1 MKTSADQLTISHINQ
16 KLILDTIKEHGMIT
30 RANLSQ
36 LLHLSPPSV
45 SSNIEKLLQKR
56 LVLEYS
62 TSSIEGPGRKGKLL
76 GLNPDY
82 SYIVCVDLSSPMLGV
97 GIGNV
102 KEEIVD
108 YHQFEKI
115 EDLNAQELLS
125 CIESAI
131 SNIMSRNN
139 LSEERI
145 GAIIV
150 CSPGVIN
157 EFAKKIEYVPQF
169 PGWSGANVWSILRQK
184 YGEKLILIN
193 DINAIAMGE
202 LQVGVGK
209 IVNSFVCLNVDI
221 GIGGGIIVNNQLLEG
236 VNLAAGE
243 LGFMM
248 TSMQQLEQ
256 PSREKGNLEK
266 LISIQALRKRLAQ
279 KLELPF
285 HALTIPAINDLYRN
299 REPVVVEE
307 IENLIRMLAMCI
319 VNISAVLNVPVVC
332 IGGMIRELEVDLDR
346 RISALIQNMVP
357 YPPKVCI
364 SQLGN
369 TGFLYG
375 ALHLGS
381 EKILQKTTGDF

>member
-16 KLILDTIKEHGMIT
+16 KLILDTIKEHGQIT

-45 SSNIEKLLQKR
+45 SSNIEKLLQKQ
-56 LVLEYS
+56 LILEYS
-62 TSSIEGPGRKGKLL
+62 TSRFEGPGRKGKLL
-76 GLNPDY
+76 GLNPDF

-102 KEEIVD
+102 KEEIMD
-108 YHQFEKI
+108 YHQFERI

-125 CIESAI
+125 CIETAI
-131 SNIMSRNN
+131 ANIMKRND
-139 LSEERI
+139 LSEDRI

-157 EFAKKIEYVPQF
+157 ETAKKIEYVPQF
-169 PGWSGANVWSILRQK
+169 PGWSGTNVWSILRQK

-193 DINAIAMGE
+193 DVNAIAMGE
-202 LQVGVGK
+202 MQVGVGK

-248 TSMQQLEQ
+248 TSLQQLEQ
-256 PSREKGNLEK
+256 PSREKGNLEN
-266 LISIQALRKRLAQ
+266 LVSIQSLRKRLSQ
-279 KLELPF
+279 KLEIPF
-285 HALTIPAINDLYRN
+285 HALTIAAINDLYRKRN
-299 REPVVVEE
+299 AIVVEE
-307 IENLIRMLAMCI
+307 MELLIRMLAMCI

-332 IGGMIRELEVDLDR
+332 IGGMIRELEIDLDR

-357 YPPKVCI
+357 YPPKICL
-364 SQLGN
+364 SQLGG

-381 EKILQKTTGDF
+381 EKILKETTGDF

>member
-16 KLILDTIKEHGMIT
+16 KLILDTIKEHGKIT

-45 SSNIEKLLQKR
+45 SSNIEKLLQKQ

-62 TSSIEGPGRKGKLL
+62 TSSFEGPGKKGKLL

-108 YHQFEKI
+108 YHQYERI
-115 EDLNAQELLS
+115 EELDAQELLS
-125 CIESAI
+125 CIDKAI
-131 SNIMSRNN
+131 SDIMKRNS
-139 LSEERI
+139 LSGERI

-157 EFAKKIEYVPQF
+157 ESAKKIEYVPQF
-169 PGWSGANVWSILRQK
+169 PGWSGTNVWSSLRQK

-221 GIGGGIIVNNQLLEG
+221 GIGGGIIFNNQLLEG

-248 TSMQQLEQ
+248 TSLQQLEQ

-266 LISIQALRKRLAQ
+266 MVSIQALRKRLAQ
-279 KLELPF
+279 KLDIPF
-285 HALTIPAINDLYRN
+285 HALPISAINDLYRKSN
-299 REPVVVEE
+299 PIVVEE
-307 IENLIRMLAMCI
+307 IELLIRMLAMCI
-319 VNISAVLNVPVVC
+319 VNISAVLNVPVIC
-332 IGGMIRELEVDLDR
+332 IGGMIRELEIDLDR

-357 YPPKVCI
+357 YPPRICI
-364 SQLGN
+364 SQLGS

-381 EKILQKTTGDF
+381 EKILKETTGDF